1 MKRKFLALML
11 ISTMTITCAACGS
24 KSASNSA
31 DSTSKFASEIS
42 SVSKTDSNDNKTT
55 DGAAIK
61 ESASTAADNDTSA
74 VSYENRE
81 NSDNNS
87 AEIAPASIQNISS
100 DNSNGNA
107 GNNSNSN
114 SNADAGSNTDTD
126 SNNSSSSNA
135 DTGSNAG
142 NNSSGSSSS
151 DSHVNNNNSY
161 VNNVNSDS
169 SASNRASHTHSW
181 DDGTVT
187 AQPACTEEGTRT
199 YSCSCGATRTESIP
213 ALNHNMVHHD
223 ATTHS
228 EQKVVKEGYYTHEEY
243 YVCNGC
249 GARFATDDEAGEH
262 IMADDYWNS
271 VDDYYFD
278 DCSNYSLEYSYTYHE
293 PEYETVEVS
302 DNNAYDECSRCG
314 YRQ

>member
-74 VSYENRE
+74 VSDKSSE
-81 NSDNNS
+81 NSDNSS
-87 AEIAPASIQNISS
+87 AEIAPASVQNISS

-107 GNNSNSN
+107 G
-114 SNADAGSNTDTD
+114 

-142 NNSSGSSSS
+142 NNSS

-161 VNNVNSDS
+161 VNNVNSDN
-169 SASNRASHTHSW
+169 SASNVASHTHSW
-181 DDGTVT
+181 DGGTVT
-187 AQPACTEEGTRT
+187 AQPTCTENGTRT
-199 YSCSCGATRTESIP
+199 YICSCGETRTESIP
-213 ALNHNMVHHD
+213 ALNHDMVHHD

-249 GARFATDDEAGEH
+249 GARFATDDEAAVH
-262 IMADDYWNS
+262 ITAGDYFNS